1 MHFPMIYTLAG
12 KWQKALLIF
21 MGLCMVSGPALAQQ
35 DNPAKAGPT
44 MVDFNFPNV
53 DIRSVVGVV
62 QEVTGKRFVVG
73 TSITG
78 KISVVTSDKVP
89 AEDLFPLFLS
99 ALESSGY
106 TAVEKSGAYH
116 IIRLPPSLVEP
127 APIVGVGETPT
138 VGGLIQRIFK
148 LNNANAVDVRKILE
162 PLVHGGKEGAV
173 TAFPPT
179 NHLIITDT
187 AEHIARL
194 EKLINELDKEG
205 ASGIMEVIQLEHAS
219 ATDIAAQV
227 SAAIRGGETAN
238 AKVVAHIQRVAGS
251 VGTLPSGLT
260 IVPSQVA
267 NSLVIVGPPTQVAE
281 AKKLIVQLDVESAA
295 GRGHL
300 NAIMLKYLDATDI
313 AKSLNNLMAKAATPN
328 KVQRIVIEP
337 DMNNNALLVNADPI
351 DFKYVLALVQEL
363 DIQPSQVLVEVLI
376 AEVATD
382 EGLDLGVEWA
392 TIEAPQNGSTTAI
405 GRSRPGTS
413 DAILDLATQA
423 LFGQGL
429 SVGIAQGTITTA
441 DGKILPRI
449 PFLMRALAEERDVR
463 IISKPAL
470 LARNNKEA
478 TVSVVDNIPITE
490 STIQGAGAANRD
502 IVQNITRMDVGLTL
516 AITPQVNPNNEV
528 TMKIAPT
535 IEAILDPGP
544 EGTFAPT
551 ITKRAFS
558 TTVTVPDQST
568 VIISGL
574 IREDMVK
581 QEARIPVLGSIPV
594 LGALFR
600 RTTMRKQRTNLLV
613 FVTPHVVTDMARAE
627 ERKRVWEEN
636 TDLSLPVIEPRAPT
650 VKKKKGD

>member
-1 MHFPMIYTLAG
+1 MHFPTIYTLAD
-12 KWQKALLIF
+12 KWQKTLLILA
-21 MGLCMVSGPALAQQ
+21 GLCLVCNPALAQQ

-44 MVDFNFPNV
+44 MVEDFNIPNA
-53 DIRSVVGVV
+53 DIRSVVIGV
-62 QEVTGKRFVVG
+62 QKVTGKRFVVG
-73 TSITG
+73 TSVTG
-78 KISVVTSDKVP
+78 KISVVISDKVS
-89 AEDLFPLFLS
+89 AEDLFHLFLS
-99 ALESSGY
+99 ALESSGH
-106 TAVEKSGAYH
+106 TVVEKSGAYH
-116 IIRLPPSLVEP
+116 IIRLPPSQVEP
-127 APIVGVGETPT
+127 APIVGAGETPA
-138 VGGLIQRIFK
+138 VRGLITRVFK
-148 LNNANAVDVRKILE
+148 LTNANAADVKKILE
-162 PLVHGGKEGAV
+162 PLVHGGKEGAIS
-173 TAFPPT
+173 AFPPT

-205 ASGIMEVIQLEHAS
+205 ASGVMEVIQLEHAS
-219 ATDIAAQV
+219 ATDVAAQV
-227 SAAIRGGETAN
+227 TAAIRGGETAN

-251 VGTLPSGLT
+251 AGTLPSGLT

-267 NSLVIVGPPTQVAE
+267 NSLVIVGPPIRVEE

-313 AKSLNNLMAKAATPN
+313 AKSLNNLMAKTATPD
-328 KVQRIVIEP
+328 KIQRIVVVP
-337 DMNNNALLVNADPI
+337 DLHNNALLVNADPI
-351 DFKYVLALVQEL
+351 DFKYVLALVREL
-363 DIQPSQVLVEVLI
+363 DIQPGQVLVEVLI
-376 AEVATD
+376 AEVATED
-382 EGLDLGVEWA
+382 GLDLGVEWA

-405 GRSRPGTS
+405 GRRRTAP

-429 SVGIAQGTITTA
+429 SLGITRATITTE
-441 DGKILPRI
+441 DGRIFPRI
-449 PFLMRALAEERDVR
+449 PFLMRALAEEHDVR

-470 LARNNKEA
+470 LARNNTEA

-502 IVQNITRMDVGLTL
+502 IVQNIKRIDVGLTL
-516 AITPQVNPNNEV
+516 SITPQVNPNNEV
-528 TMKIAPT
+528 TLKIAPT
-535 IEAILDPGP
+535 IEAIIDPGP

-551 ITKRAFS
+551 ITKRSFS
-558 TTVTVPDQST
+558 TTVTVPDKST

-600 RTTMRKQRTNLLV
+600 TTTMRKQRTNLLV

-636 TDLSLPVIEPRAPT
+636 TDLSLPVIDPRAPT